1 MVKPSVDFD
10 LESSTILPGQKVAAV
25 AAHQLLDFSELSQ
38 QEILTALT
46 GHLVVCDIIYGW
58 SLGM

>member
-1 MVKPSVDFD
+1 M
-10 LESSTILPGQKVAAV
+10 LPGQKVAAV

-38 QEILTALT
+38 QESLTVLT
-46 GHLVVCDIIYGW
+46 GHLVVRDIIYGW